1 MIGITMARRRPALAS
16 LVLACVGGCGSP
28 GATLVLHP
36 DAGSGARA
44 IWQVAFVHDVT
55 IPDNFRYQVEEY
67 SSVAADPAR
76 GLVYVGSRDG
86 TLLALD
92 DRKGEVAWEMKLDG
106 GIGSMPLLVVIA
118 PKTPTPSEGEGEGE
132 GEPASNLEP
141 ALEARV
147 PEPGERPTWMLLGT
161 DDGALVAVDLDT
173 RTVVWQHRT
182 SGVIRNAPVLGEGV
196 VYFVNSRD
204 EILALEVTSGEWVW
218 EFAGQFQKDF
228 TVYGRAG
235 LAYRPPREAGET
247 GVIYSGFADGRVIAL
262 QASSGATLWNEPLA
276 PPGETKFVDVDTTP
290 LLVPARG
297 ELLVANQVTGVH
309 ALGLDD
315 GARRWNTPLRAVGSL
330 VPGPGDLVIASSALE
345 GIYGLEF
352 DGRVRWREQLDPG
365 SVAVPLVVGGV
376 LFVAHS
382 EVGLLAYACDDG
394 ELLARLDNGSGS
406 SAPPTFDP
414 VLHRLYGLSDRGQL
428 YALALTE

>member
-1 MIGITMARRRPALAS
+1 MRHRGLTALLRVAPACVSALA
-16 LVLACVGGCGSP
+16 GCGSP
-28 GATLVLHP
+28 EPTLLLYP
-36 DAGSGARA
+36 EAGSGARA
-44 IWQVAFVHDVT
+44 VWQVAFVHDVT
-55 IPDNFRYQVEEY
+55 IAENFRYQVEEY
-67 SSVAADPAR
+67 SSVAADPVR

-92 DRKGEVAWEMKLDG
+92 DRKGEVAWELELDG
-106 GIGSMPLLVVIA
+106 GIGSMPLLLVVA
-118 PKTPTPSEGEGEGE
+118 PKAPGPTDGEAEADAGGEGEGE
-132 GEPASNLEP
+132 Q
-141 ALEARV
+141 ALEVHVAA
-147 PEPGERPTWMLLGT
+147 PGEKPTWMVLGT
-161 DDGALVAVDLDT
+161 DDGALVALDLDA
-173 RTVVWQHRT
+173 RAVVWQHRT
-182 SGVIRNAPVLGEGV
+182 SGVVRNAPVLGEGV

-204 EILALEVTSGEWVW
+204 EILALEVTTGEWVW
-218 EFAGQFQKDF
+218 EFAGRFQKDF

-235 LAYRPPREAGET
+235 LAYRPPTEAGET
-247 GVIYSGFADGRVIAL
+247 GVLYTGFADGRVIAL
-262 QASSGATLWNEPLA
+262 QASSGSTLWSEPLGPA
-276 PPGETKFVDVDTTP
+276 GETKFVDVDTTP
-290 LLVPARG
+290 LLVPSRG

-330 VPGPGDLVIASSALE
+330 VSGPGDLVIASSALE

-365 SVAVPLVVGGV
+365 SLAAPLVVGDV

-382 EVGLLAYACDDG
+382 DVGLLAYACEDG

-428 YALALTE
+428 YALSLTE